1 MSKVFQRTGGL
12 TPRRSVFNLSHEKK
26 LTCDFGQLIPVVCE
40 EMVPGD
46 KFQLGEHVVI
56 RLQPLVAP
64 IMHEINVYFH
74 AFFLPHRVA
83 WSGWEEFITGG
94 TEGPQVPEVGPVLP
108 RWLPTAPT
116 CAKYSLWDYLGFPV
130 DVIPP
135 LDDCPV
141 DFPRVTYNKIF
152 NEFYRDQNIQDEV
165 ALTNESILLRNYE
178 KDYFTSSLPWQQRGV
193 APAIPLGGYVPVIG
207 LGKGTTSWN
216 TVPVNVYETGGSGTV
231 NYQKSQMVSDSVANT
246 QFYINEDSDNPGYP
260 GVFADLQRATTFDV
274 ADLRLAFQIQKWME
288 RNARAGVRYTEFL
301 NVHFGV
307 NPRDD
312 RLQRPEYIG
321 GAKFPVMIS
330 EVLST
335 VGTTEVPQGNLA
347 GHGMTADGNSLGSYF
362 AQEFGTLMVLMSI
375 MPRTAYQQGIERQW
389 LSQSRYDYYF
399 PEFANLSEQA
409 VLQKEIYMGTDNT
422 ENNKI
427 FGYIGRYDHMRVRRS
442 MVCADMRDTFDYWH
456 LGRKFVNAPYLTEAF
471 IQCNPAL
478 GGAAGLKRI
487 FAVQD
492 EPGFIVNLANIIR
505 AVRPMPIMSSPG
517 LVDHN

>member
-1 MSKVFQRTGGL
+1 MSKVFQRTGGV

-26 LTCDFGQLIPVVCE
+26 LTCDFGELIPVVCE

-46 KFQLGEHVVI
+46 KFQLGEHIVV
-56 RLQPLVAP
+56 RMQPLVAP
-64 IMHEINVYFH
+64 IMHEVNVYFH

-94 TEGPQVPEVGPVLP
+94 VEGPQVPEVGPVLP
-108 RWLPTAPT
+108 RWQPTAPS
-116 CAKYSLWDYLGFPV
+116 CAKYKLWDYLGFPV

-135 LDDCPV
+135 SDDCPV
-141 DFPRVTYNKIF
+141 DFPRITYNTIF
-152 NEFYRDQNIQDEV
+152 NEYYRDQNIQDEV
-165 ALTNESILLRNYE
+165 ALTNENILYRNYE

-193 APAIPLGGYVPVIG
+193 APALPVTGMSKAEWDPSSFTSNDTGAG
-207 LGKGTTSWN
+207 LKFDQ
-216 TVPVNVYETGGSGTV
+216 SGTV
-231 NYQKSQMVSDSVANT
+231 NKANISGSVAMANVMGFFGSNT
-246 QFYINEDSDNPGYP
+246 VNLNN
-260 GVFADLQRATTFDV
+260 LTTFDV
-274 ADLRLAFQIQKWME
+274 SDLRLAFQIQKWME

-321 GAKFPVMIS
+321 GAKFPVMVS

-335 VGTTEVPQGNLA
+335 VGTTEFPQGNLS
-347 GHGMTADGNSLGSYF
+347 GHGLTADGNSIGSYF

-409 VLQKEIYMGTDNT
+409 VLQKEIYMGTDPV

-456 LGRKFVNAPYLTEAF
+456 LGRKFINAPYLTEAF
-471 IQCNPAL
+471 IQCNPTL
-478 GGAAGLKRI
+478 GGADGLKRI

-492 EPGFIVNLANIIR
+492 EKGFIINLANIIR
-505 AVRPMPIMSSPG
+505 AVRPMPIMSAPG
-517 LVDHN
+517 LIDHN